1 MQIDN
6 RPTFKGISPYN
17 ITAGLE
23 DNVLLNKA
31 LFDVTGSDAPWVI
44 MANNKQE
51 RRERLNRAALSFGL
65 IFVSPLLILPFINR
79 FAMRNVAKLT
89 PEFFSKQYN
98 AIKLSNEYLS
108 NQKATEKGLADL
120 AKELNID
127 FTPII
132 NGTGKDFE
140 KLRTQLIKAKNV
152 VLATDFLLVAG
163 TFGHIGFF
171 NNWQTKKKTG
181 QKGYSAEMEMADKSV
196 VEKRAAKYEKTGKLR
211 YGVFLTTL
219 AGLAVGLPLAI
230 KHGLTTTKTG
240 KLNNFIKKHAHKFDY
255 TKAIYMKRWPL
266 ALSLA
271 AAHVGVCLASRNQTE
286 LKDNSIRS
294 SASYAI
300 FFGGD
305 ILLASVLGQL
315 SDKIFKTKII
325 KHNKE
330 DKSILNKILPSP
342 TSLKELENGNCLK
355 TKRMATG
362 IFWLNFVF
370 LSALMG
376 FAVPHLINKIIKK
389 DVSKDIDKN
398 PTTKNVENIQAQS
411 GAFKQFQAN

>member
-17 ITAGLE
+17 ITARLE

-51 RRERLNRAALSFGL
+51 RRERLNRAGLSFGL

-79 FAMRNVAKLT
+79 FAMKNAAKLT
-89 PEFFSKQYN
+89 TKLFSDQYN
-98 AIKLSNEYLS
+98 TIKLSNKFLS
-108 NQKATEKGLADL
+108 NKEATEKGLNEL
-120 AKELNID
+120 SKELKID
-127 FTPII
+127 FKPII
-132 NGTGKDFE
+132 DGAGKDFE
-140 KLRTQLIKAKNV
+140 KLRKQIIKAKNI

-219 AGLAVGLPLAI
+219 AGLALGLPLAI
-230 KHGLTTTKTG
+230 KQGLTTTKTG
-240 KLNNFIKKHAHKFDY
+240 KFNDFVKKHAQKFDY
-255 TKAIYMKRWPL
+255 TDAIFMKRWPL

-325 KHNKE
+325 KHNKT
-330 DKSILNKILPSP
+330 DKSLLNKILPSP
-342 TSLKELENGNCLK
+342 TALKELENGNCLK

-362 IFWLNFVF
+362 IFWVNFVF

-389 DVSKDIDKN
+389 DVSKDIDKK
-398 PTTKNVENIQAQS
+398 PTTQNIVNIKPKS
-411 GAFKQFQAN
+411 DAFKQFQTN

>member
-17 ITAGLE
+17 ITARLE

-51 RRERLNRAALSFGL
+51 RRERLNRAGLSFGL

-79 FAMRNVAKLT
+79 FAMKNAAKLT
-89 PEFFSKQYN
+89 TKLFSDQYN
-98 AIKLSNEYLS
+98 AIKLSNKFLS
-108 NQKATEKGLADL
+108 NKEATEKGLNEL
-120 AKELNID
+120 SKELKID
-127 FTPII
+127 FKPII
-132 NGTGKDFE
+132 DGAGKDFE
-140 KLRTQLIKAKNV
+140 KLRKQIIKAKNI

-230 KHGLTTTKTG
+230 KQGLTTTKTG
-240 KLNNFIKKHAHKFDY
+240 KFNDFVKKHAQKFDY
-255 TKAIYMKRWPL
+255 TDAIFMKRWPL

-325 KHNKE
+325 KHNKT
-330 DKSILNKILPSP
+330 DKSLLNKILPSP
-342 TSLKELENGNCLK
+342 TALKELENGNCLK

-362 IFWLNFVF
+362 IFWVNFVF

-389 DVSKDIDKN
+389 DVSKDIDKK
-398 PTTKNVENIQAQS
+398 PTTQNIVNTKPQS
-411 GAFKQFQAN
+411 DAFKQFQTN